1 MSDEQIQANEQAE
14 QNQTSEQ
21 TGGQEPAG
29 GGGNAKTITLTQ
41 EELDRLIAARA
52 KRAARQA
59 EEQVRREREREEMS
73 ELERLKAELADWKEK
88 AQAVQREALVRQ
100 AQALAVEALADA
112 GVPGARRA
120 YALRMMDLS
129 EAIGDDGLDETAV
142 RRAVKNLLNDIPE
155 LAGGGQPRAGGDFS
169 GGARSELT
177 EEAIASM
184 SSEEL
189 KRRWPEIQAYY
200 ARRR

>member
-1 MSDEQIQANEQAE
+1 MSDEHIQANEQAE
-14 QNQTSEQ
+14 QSQSSEQ

-29 GGGNAKTITLTQ
+29 GESARTFTQ
-41 EELDRLIAARA
+41 EEVERILAARL
-52 KRAARQA
+52 KRKEREVEERIRQ
-59 EEQVRREREREEMS
+59 EREREEMS
-73 ELERLKAELADWKEK
+73 ELERLKAELADWKAK

-100 AQALAVEALADA
+100 AHALAVEALADA
-112 GVPGARRA
+112 GVPAARRA

-129 EAIGDDGLDETAV
+129 AAIGDDGLDEAAV
-142 RRAVKNLLNDIPE
+142 RRAVKSLLNDIPE
-155 LAGGGQPRAGGDFS
+155 LAGGGQSRAGGDFS

-200 ARRR
+200 GRRQ

>member
-14 QNQTSEQ
+14 QSQTSEQ
-21 TGGQEPAG
+21 TGGDGPAG
-29 GGGNAKTITLTQ
+29 TESARTFTQ
-41 EELDRLIAARA
+41 EEVERILAARL
-52 KRAARQA
+52 KRKEREVEERIRQ
-59 EEQVRREREREEMS
+59 EREREEMS
-73 ELERLKAELADWKEK
+73 ELERLKAELADWKKK

-112 GVPGARRA
+112 GVPAARRA

-129 EAIGDDGLDETAV
+129 EAIGDDGLDEAAV
-142 RRAVKNLLNDIPE
+142 RRAVKSLLNDVPE